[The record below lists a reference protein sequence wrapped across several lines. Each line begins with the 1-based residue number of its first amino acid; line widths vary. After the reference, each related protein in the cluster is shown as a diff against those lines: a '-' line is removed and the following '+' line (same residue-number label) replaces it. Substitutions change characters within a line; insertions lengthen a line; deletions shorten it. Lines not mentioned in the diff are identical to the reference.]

1 MSFSLLKHC
10 LAKLLTLPLDNRS
23 GLLAAIV
30 LICVFSWLFQRR
42 ANRAKKPTLQ
52 HRFSDPATCLKILQN
67 RPYDD
72 RLGTNK
78 LSHEISRAIPNQ
90 RLVRAFQIDNGFT
103 TSDAIYG
110 RQFRRKAVKMIR
122 QVTSTNRGGWHQI
135 ATVAREI
142 ATTYFRESM
151 SDDRA
156 DLDLIVQV
164 VTLKAVLSLFF
175 EVGATTYTDATA
187 FAIARTI
194 NLLWMQSKSVTG
206 HQSTDFS
213 SLKSLMQGIGLD
225 WTNTNDNPLN
235 ILLPAYETLWRVVA
249 RCLIEVVFRPSA
261 DAEWRPL
268 LTTFIANPTTQTF
281 SQIIALGEPHVSVEY
296 LINEALRLYPPT
308 RRIYRHVHFPAEQMP
323 ELLAADIEGCHRQ
336 LHIWGDDSHRY
347 RPARWMAADQKM
359 RDAFMPFG
367 GGDWICPA
375 SSGFGPMMIGVLV
388 AAFAEIISAEDWELR
403 LLRSEEGS
411 DEGSRILDDET
422 ELDSDRRENT
432 AWDLVRRS

>member
-1 MSFSLLKHC
+1 MSFSLLKLC

-30 LICVFSWLFQRR
+30 LICVSSWLFQRR

-249 RCLIEVVFRPSA
+249 RCLIEVGFRPSA

-268 LTTFIANPTTQTF
+268 LQTFIANPTTQTF
-281 SQIIALGEPHVSVEY
+281 SKIIAPGEPNISVEF
-296 LINEALRLYPPT
+296 LVNEALRLYTPT
-308 RRIYRHVHFPAEQMP
+308 RRIYRHVHFPSQQMP

-347 RPARWMAADQKM
+347 RPARWMAADQNM

-375 SSGFGPMMIGVLV
+375 SAGFGPMMIGVLV
-388 AAFAEIISAEDWELR
+388 ATFAEIIAAEDWELQ
-403 LLRSEEGS
+403 LRG

-422 ELDSDRRENT
+422 VLDSDRREDT
-432 AWDLVRRS
+432 AWGLVRRC